1 MKKSTK
7 IFTGLFAF
15 VFMFAACDQLAFD
28 FTQELVKEFI
38 VEILSG
44 SNGQGTV
51 EVKEKLNLND
61 GDLEKHRD
69 KIKDVEVES
78 VVVRFSDYVGKDSA
92 MYSGSIQMPDLI
104 PNVYYMNDLDISDYS
119 KNNKE
124 LVIYQKGG
132 TSFPDDANF
141 PGDELIAALN
151 DQLANPTM
159 ESIDFI
165 YTLSGTDFPVVFK
178 ATLAVNFNASV
189 GPN

>member
-15 VFMFAACDQLAFD
+15 TFMFAACDQLAFD

-51 EVKEKLNLND
+51 SVTEQLNLKD
-61 GDLEKHRD
+61 GDLDKHRD
-69 KIKDVEVES
+69 KIKSAEVKS
-78 VVVRFSDYVGKDSA
+78 VVVRFADYVGKDSA
-92 MYSGSIQMPDLI
+92 MYSGAFQMPNLLPDI
-104 PNVYYMNDLDISDYS
+104 YYMNDLDISDYA

-124 LVIYQKGG
+124 LVIYEKDG

-151 DQLANPTM
+151 EQLLNPTM
-159 ESIDFI
+159 DQIDFV
-165 YTLSGTDFPVVFK
+165 YTLSGTEFPVVFK